1 MVISYETQRAE
12 TQVCKKNI
20 APIWDYEVCLDIM
33 ENGDNQIIIELFD
46 KDKIGKDEK
55 MGRTTFDVRQI
66 SEQKKLSN
74 VWETLIGYKS
84 GKILLSAEFLFDIK
98 FSKTKENVVA
108 SDPSVTPVK
117 ANIKKK
123 LL

>member
-12 TQVCKKNI
+12 TQVCKKTI
-20 APIWDYEVCLDIM
+20 APVWDYEVCLDIM

-55 MGRTTFDVRQI
+55 MGRTTIDVRRI

-74 VWETLIGYKS
+74 VWETLIGCNS
-84 GKILLSAEFLFDIK
+84 GKLCHQLNAFLRQSLKINK
-98 FSKTKENVVA
+98 NA
-108 SDPSVTPVK
+108 NTPDEES
-117 ANIKKK
+117 I
-123 LL
+123 